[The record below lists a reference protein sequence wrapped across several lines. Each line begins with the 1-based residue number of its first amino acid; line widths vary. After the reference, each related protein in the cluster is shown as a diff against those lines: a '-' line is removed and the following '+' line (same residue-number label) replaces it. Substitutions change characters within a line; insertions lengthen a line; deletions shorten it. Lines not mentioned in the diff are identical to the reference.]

1 MFTVGSVEL
10 PTFLIYNKNGT
21 MKIIVL
27 YFSMIIIASTSHA
40 QIADSSSREVK
51 LQGAVNFRD
60 IGGYA
65 TKNGKKVKMGLLYR
79 SAALNTLTDA
89 DLAKL
94 EALHIKYDFDF
105 RGPYEVK
112 TAPDKIPS
120 GTTRISLPAG
130 SENVGDSNYMK
141 NMGKYMKS
149 DSFLISFYT
158 VLTPFKDRYTPLFDS
173 LVSNTKASPMLFHC
187 TAGKDRTGIAA
198 ALILY
203 ALGVDEQTIF
213 DDYEATNYYRR
224 NENAK
229 SIAQMTKYYGLDEKI
244 AQNLMGAKKDYIAAT
259 FATIRAKYGSI
270 DVYLDKELGL
280 TKKKINQL
288 RTMYT
293 Q

>member
-1 MFTVGSVEL
+1 
-10 PTFLIYNKNGT
+10 
-21 MKIIVL
+21 MKSIVL
-27 YFSMIIIASTSHA
+27 FLTMILVASTSFA
-40 QIADSSSREVK
+40 QIADSAIREVK

-60 IGGYA
+60 IGGYK
-65 TKNGKKVKMGLLYR
+65 TKDGKKVKLGLLYR

-112 TAPDKIPS
+112 TAPDKIPT

-130 SENVGDSNYMK
+130 SENVGDSTYMK
-141 NMGKYMKS
+141 NMAKYMKS

-173 LVSNTKASPMLFHC
+173 LLSNKTASPILFHC

-203 ALGVDEQTIF
+203 ALGVDENTIYE
-213 DDYEATNYYRR
+213 DYEATNYYRR

-229 SIAQMTKYYGLDEKI
+229 AIAQMTKYYGLDEKT
-244 AQNLMGAKKDYIAAT
+244 ATNLMGAKKEYIQAT
-259 FATIRAKYGSI
+259 FTTIKAQYGTM
-270 DVYLDKELGL
+270 DHYLEKVLGL
-280 TKKKINQL
+280 TKSKIATLKKY
-288 RTMYT
+288 YT
-293 Q
+293 N

>member
-1 MFTVGSVEL
+1 
-10 PTFLIYNKNGT
+10 
-21 MKIIVL
+21 MK
-27 YFSMIIIASTSHA
+27 SIIISISFIILSMAATA
-40 QIADSSSREVK
+40 QIADSSIREIK

-60 IGGYA
+60 IGGYK
-65 TKNGKKVKMGLLYR
+65 TNDGKKVKMNVLYR

-94 EALHIKYDFDF
+94 ESLDIKYDFDF

-112 TAPDKIPS
+112 TAPDKIPA

-130 SENVGDSNYMK
+130 SENIGDSNYLK
-141 NMGKYMKS
+141 NMGKYLKS
-149 DSFLISFYT
+149 DSFMMSFYT

-173 LVSNTKASPMLFHC
+173 LISNKNTSPMLFHC

-229 SIAQMTKYYGLDEKI
+229 SIAQMTKYYGLDEKT

>member
-1 MFTVGSVEL
+1 MKTV
-10 PTFLIYNKNGT
+10 
-21 MKIIVL
+21 IISLLFVI
-27 YFSMIIIASTSHA
+27 FSINVNA

-51 LQGAVNFRD
+51 LEGAVNFRD

-65 TKNGKKVKMGLLYR
+65 TKNGKTVKMGLLYR

-94 EALHIKYDFDF
+94 SGLHIKYDFDF

-112 TAPDKIPS
+112 TAPDKIPV

-141 NMGKYMKS
+141 NMSKYMKS

-158 VLTPFKDRYTPLFDS
+158 VLTPFKERYTPLFDS
-173 LVSNTKASPMLFHC
+173 LLSNKTASPMLFHC

-203 ALGVDEQTIF
+203 SLGVNEQAIL

-229 SIAQMTKYYGLDEKI
+229 AIAQMTKYYGLDEKT
-244 AQNLMGAKKDYIAAT
+244 ASNLMGAKKEYIAAT
-259 FATIRAKYGSI
+259 FATIRSKYGSL
-270 DVYLDKELGL
+270 DNYLEKELGL
-280 TKKKINQL
+280 TPPKIKKL
-288 RTMYT
+288 RAMYT

>member
-1 MFTVGSVEL
+1 
-10 PTFLIYNKNGT
+10 
-21 MKIIVL
+21 MKIIMSF
-27 YFSMIIIASTSHA
+27 FSMIIIALISHA
-40 QIADSSSREVK
+40 QIADSSTREVK

-60 IGGYA
+60 LGGYA
-65 TKNGKKVKMGLLYR
+65 TKSGKKVKMNVLFR
-79 SAALNTLTDA
+79 SAALNSLTDA
-89 DLAKL
+89 DLTKI
-94 EALHIKYDFDF
+94 EGLHIKYDFDF

-112 TAPDKIPS
+112 TAPDKIPT

-130 SENVGDSNYMK
+130 SENIGDSNYLK
-141 NMGKYMKS
+141 NMGKYLKS
-149 DSFLISFYT
+149 DSFMMSFYT
-158 VLTPFKDRYTPLFDS
+158 ILTPFKDRYTPLFDS
-173 LVSNTKASPMLFHC
+173 LISNKNTSPMLFHC

-203 ALGVDEQTIF
+203 ALGVDEQIIF

-229 SIAQMTKYYGLDEKI
+229 TIAQMTKYYGLDEKT
-244 AQNLMGAKKDYIAAT
+244 ASNLMGAKKDYIAAT
-259 FATIRAKYGSI
+259 FATIRSKYGSL